1 LKNNNTYDNIGT
13 MIKTLLKNQTQI
25 SFKEL
30 AKLTNL
36 PFAELAKEIAKE
48 KDYLLFNNIVY
59 DKSSLEKAEGF
70 IYSLPNGNT
79 LFSEKE
85 LNTNDYGI
93 YFSPLEIVSEKEQN
107 LEQGNKEEAE
117 IKVSSTQIIPKQKYN
132 GYKISIIL
140 AEQFLDENQIVQT
153 KEVEK
158 INFIPES
165 IIESQEV
172 KVIAKVVN
180 KSLFS
185 VMRNVSLET
194 QLSEDKNKNIIDS
207 LENNFVELL
216 LDKENNLKVIHNF
229 GNANDSFVESNI
241 AKHML
246 HLKTDNS
253 QDTENTNFNNLEKLQ
268 QLENLESLNF
278 VTIDGANTKDIDDAV
293 CAKKTDSGY
302 EIYIA
307 IADVSTYV
315 KKNTQLDLNAKEQT
329 TTFYLDNVKVV
340 MLPKMLSE
348 NLCSLNPGE
357 KRNSLVCK
365 VSLDKEFTV
374 LNSQFIHAKIL
385 SHAKL
390 TYDDVDNY
398 LANQDK
404 ETNEEIFK
412 ESFIYN
418 QDKQSLEKI
427 SPSLFKS
434 YQLDESLSILNNYA
448 KHYQSTKTREELYW
462 PSRVDYTLNE
472 AGKIQTMFEENEQS
486 PAQQLVE
493 ASMLLANRESAK
505 YLSKDYPYLGL
516 FRNQYEPINGLAQPA
531 FYDFSNVGHWG
542 LETEHYTHFTSPIR
556 RYTDLIVHR
565 LIKNK
570 LEIEKCDYTNDE
582 LKEIVKQNNLMS
594 QLSKFSENKS
604 HQLLIDA
611 YTKEQANKQENT
623 KVVNIFPNGILIRGR
638 TTFIDNFIPLF
649 KLEKDMPEIKTFA
662 QDLNLAKEKE
672 KFLRVINKTYK
683 IKMYYENYSEKDK
696 KLNFRFK
703 CFLRAEPSQNRNAER
718 EEKLRQENLNQEQN
732 ISNPEEVKNKTGYK
746 L

>member
-1 LKNNNTYDNIGT
+1 

-36 PFAELAKEIAKE
+36 PFSELAKEIAKE

-59 DKSSLEKAEGF
+59 DKSSLDKKEGF

-79 LFSEKE
+79 LFSEKQ
-85 LNTNDYGI
+85 LPSNDYGI
-93 YFSPLEIVSEKEQN
+93 YFSPLEIVSEKEIFDEKNNQ
-107 LEQGNKEEAE
+107 EETE
-117 IKVSSTQIIPKQKYN
+117 IKVSSNQIIPKQKYN
-132 GYKISIIL
+132 GYTISTL
-140 AEQFLDENQIVQT
+140 SEEQYLDENQMVQV
-153 KEVEK
+153 KQVEK

-165 IIESQEV
+165 IIETQAV
-172 KVIAKVVN
+172 KVIAKVVSQN
-180 KSLFS
+180 LFS
-185 VMRNVSLET
+185 VMRNVSLES
-194 QLSEDKNKNIIDS
+194 QLSDEKNKENVENIFQNYSNCFI
-207 LENNFVELL
+207 ELQ
-216 LDKENNLKVIHNF
+216 LDKDNNVSMIHNF
-229 GNANDSFVESNI
+229 GNANDSYVESHI

-253 QDTENTNFNNLEKLQ
+253 QDTENTQFNNLEKNQ
-268 QLENLESLNF
+268 EYKNLENLSF
-278 VTIDGANTKDIDDAV
+278 VTIDGANTKDIDDAIY
-293 CAKKTDSGY
+293 AKKTQLGY

-329 TTFYLDNVKVV
+329 TTFYLDNIKVV

-365 VSLDKEFTV
+365 VSLDESFAI
-374 LNSQFIHAKIL
+374 LDSEFIHAKIL

-398 LANQDK
+398 LANLDK
-404 ETNEEIFK
+404 EVDENIFK
-412 ESFIYN
+412 ESLVYN
-418 QDKQSLEKI
+418 KESNSLEKI
-427 SPSLFKS
+427 TPSLFKS
-434 YQLDESLSILNNYA
+434 YQLDDSLNILNNYA
-448 KHYQSTKTREELYW
+448 KYYQSTKTREELYW
-462 PSRVDYTLNE
+462 PARVDYILNE
-472 AGKIQTMFEENEQS
+472 SGKIDKMFEENEQS

-493 ASMLLANRESAK
+493 ASMLLANKESAK

-516 FRNQYEPINGLAQPA
+516 FRNQYEPVNGLAQPA

-570 LEIEKCDYTNDE
+570 LNIEKCEYTSEE

-594 QLSKFSENKS
+594 QLSKFAENKS
-604 HQLLIDA
+604 HQLLVDA

-649 KLEKDMPEIKTFA
+649 KLEKDMPEIKAFA
-662 QDLNLAKEKE
+662 QDLNLAQEKE
-672 KFLRVINKTYK
+672 KFLRLINKTYK
-683 IKMYYENYSEKDK
+683 IKMYYEAYSEKDK

-718 EEKLRQENLNQEQN
+718 EEKLKQENLATEQN
-732 ISNPEEVKNKTGYK
+732 VSTQEEVKNKTGYK